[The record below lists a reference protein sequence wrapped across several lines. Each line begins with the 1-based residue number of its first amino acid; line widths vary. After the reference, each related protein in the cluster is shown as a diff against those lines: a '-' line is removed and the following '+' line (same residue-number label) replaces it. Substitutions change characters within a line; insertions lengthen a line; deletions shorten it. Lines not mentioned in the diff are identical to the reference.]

1 MLRALLL
8 YLSTQPILRRWMET
22 SPMSRT
28 MTKRFIAG
36 RTLDEELSVVR
47 RLNDEHILA
56 TLDHL
61 GESVKSKEEA
71 DASVA
76 SYLVALDRIAE
87 ARLKA
92 TISIKLTQFGLDFG
106 EQQCLDNVRRLAC
119 KAKALG
125 NRVEVDMEASQY
137 VDTTLRIV
145 HRLHEETGAVR
156 AVVQAYLYR
165 TFDDTAALC
174 DARIPVR
181 LVKGAYK
188 EPGSVAFPKRPQVD
202 AEFARITHLLL
213 DHGADPAIASHDE
226 ELIQATTRYAAQ
238 RGAGKDNFEFQ
249 MLYGIRRD
257 LQSRLV
263 HDGYRL
269 RLYVPYGEAWY
280 PYFMRRLAERP
291 ANVLFLIRNLIRR

>member
-1 MLRALLL
+1 MTRAILL
-8 YLSTQPILRRWMET
+8 YLSTQPTLRRWMET
-22 SPMSRT
+22 SPMSWT
-28 MTKRFIAG
+28 MTRRFIAG
-36 RTLDEELSVVR
+36 TTLDQELAVVR

-56 TLDHL
+56 SLDHL
-61 GESVKSKEEA
+61 GESVKSREEA
-71 DASVA
+71 AASVA
-76 SYLVALDRIAE
+76 SYLTALDRIAKTG
-87 ARLKA
+87 LKA

-106 EQQCLDNVRRLAC
+106 EHECLDNVRPLAC
-119 KAKALG
+119 KAKAIG
-125 NRVEVDMEASQY
+125 TRVEIDMEASRY
-137 VDTTLRIV
+137 VDATIRIV

-165 TFDDTAALC
+165 TLDDTSAFC

-188 EPGSVAFPKRPQVD
+188 EPSSVAFPKRPEVD
-202 AEFARITHLLL
+202 REFARITHLLL
-213 DHGADPAIASHDE
+213 DRGVDPAIATHDE
-226 ELIQATTRYAAQ
+226 HLIDDTMRYAAG
-238 RGAGKDNFEFQ
+238 RGAAKDSLEFQ

-263 HDGYRL
+263 RAGYRL

-291 ANVLFLIRNLIRR
+291 ANVLFLIRNLVRR